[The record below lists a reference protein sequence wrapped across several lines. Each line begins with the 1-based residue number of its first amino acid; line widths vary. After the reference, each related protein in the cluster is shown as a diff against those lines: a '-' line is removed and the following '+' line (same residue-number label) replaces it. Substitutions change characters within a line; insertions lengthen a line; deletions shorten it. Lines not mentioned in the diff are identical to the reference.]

1 MKLTNKTKGP
11 RVVNTKTG
19 PVTLAPGETQDL
31 DVSDAEASGLDAH
44 LSGPATSTTTNA
56 SDGMKVG
63 GDTIDPEVQKLVDGN
78 NKAQL
83 LEIAETEGVE
93 GVTEDNNKTE
103 IATKIIEA
111 RNAD

>member
-1 MKLTNKTKGP
+1 MKLTNNTKGP

-19 PVTLAPGETQDL
+19 PVTLAPGQSEDL
-31 DVSDAEASGLDAH
+31 DVSDAEAKGLDAH
-44 LSGPATSTTTNA
+44 LTGPATSTTTNA
-56 SDGMKVG
+56 SDGKKVG
-63 GDTIDPEVQKLVDGN
+63 GDPVDPEVQALVDGN

-103 IATKIIEA
+103 IATKIIA
-111 RNAD
+111 GRNA